1 MVSVCVHRQPTVP
14 SKTARWQS
22 SCEEDAPGGSAV
34 GIGVYVGVGVGVGV
48 DIRFGGSDFEHLSV
62 GRIGAND
69 ESQSKRQAD
78 MQSMSD
84 CPPQGQSQS
93 DLQGRPQAQAGA
105 GLIFLQNEETRLTK
119 SKGV

>member
-1 MVSVCVHRQPTVP
+1 VH
-14 SKTARWQS
+14 SKTARWQRS
-22 SCEEDAPGGSAV
+22 SEEDAPGGSVV
-34 GIGVYVGVGVGVGV
+34 GIGVG
-48 DIRFGGSDFEHLSV
+48 IRFVGSVFKHLSV

-105 GLIFLQNEETRLTK
+105 GLSFFAK
-119 SKGV
+119 